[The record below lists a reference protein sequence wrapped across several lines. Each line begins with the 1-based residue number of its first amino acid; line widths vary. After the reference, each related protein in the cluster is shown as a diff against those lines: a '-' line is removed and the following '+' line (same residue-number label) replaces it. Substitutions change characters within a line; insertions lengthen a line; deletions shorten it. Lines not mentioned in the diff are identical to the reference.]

1 MENNMQAHQ
10 KIENRTYVQF
20 SNFSTG
26 YLSKENKN
34 TNLKMYMYPY
44 VHCTFVYSSQD
55 IEATLVSIKEWIDKE
70 NMVCIYTMEI
80 YSAI

>member
-1 MENNMQAHQ
+1 M
-10 KIENRTYVQF
+10 
-20 SNFSTG
+20 G

-34 TNLKMYMYPY
+34 TNLKRYMHSHI
-44 VHCTFVYSSQD
+44 HCRIIQKSQD

>member
-1 MENNMQAHQ
+1 
-10 KIENRTYVQF
+10 
-20 SNFSTG
+20 
-26 YLSKENKN
+26 
-34 TNLKMYMYPY
+34 MYMYPY
-44 VHCTFVYSSQD
+44 VHCTFVYNSQD